1 MEGGSAVKLQSMG
14 SSGVGER
21 RPIDLAVL
29 QKNGSSAL
37 GGEGVTVP
45 RKSNMVNKGQT
56 GIGTR
61 QLSSAEAGGIV
72 SIVIGVPFYATVVS
86 RHGE

>member
-1 MEGGSAVKLQSMG
+1 MQMQGRGAVELQSMG

-21 RPIDLAVL
+21 GPIDLAVL

-61 QLSSAEAGGIV
+61 QLSSAEAGRVV
-72 SIVIGVPFYATVVS
+72 SVVVRVPFDAAVVS
-86 RHGE
+86 